1 MTGKN
6 MADFPKTRQ
15 IVPVM
20 YFPVADLSSFFS
32 EVNKFSTE
40 ISVFDFCYLLKKL
53 FQFTVF
59 DITQK

>member
-15 IVPVM
+15 IIPVM
-20 YFPVADLSSFFS
+20 YLPVADLSSFFFRGQQIF
-32 EVNKFSTE
+32 NRNFC
-40 ISVFDFCYLLKKL
+40 FCYLLKKL
-53 FQFTVF
+53 FQFTVI

>member
-15 IVPVM
+15 IIPVM
-20 YFPVADLSSFFS
+20 YLPVADLSSFFS

-40 ISVFDFCYLLKKL
+40 IYVFVTLL
-53 FQFTVF
+53 Q
-59 DITQK
+59 

>member
-1 MTGKN
+1 

-15 IVPVM
+15 IIPVM
-20 YFPVADLSSFFS
+20 YLPVADLSSFFS

-40 ISVFDFCYLLKKL
+40 ISVFCYLLKKL
-53 FQFTVF
+53 FQFTVI

>member
-15 IVPVM
+15 IIPVM
-20 YFPVADLSSFFS
+20 YLPVADLSNFFL

-40 ISVFDFCYLLKKL
+40 ISVFVTC
-53 FQFTVF
+53 
-59 DITQK
+59 